1 MLQESFVATTLFGL
15 ENVLAE
21 ELKELGADEIK
32 ILRRA
37 VRFKATNAQL
47 YKLNLSLR
55 TALRIL
61 LEVKSFRVRNER
73 DLYDQVYRINWP
85 DYFTPKKT
93 MSVSSSVHSDI
104 FTHSHYVALK
114 TKDAIVDKFRNSV
127 GIRPSID
134 TDNPDVNINIH
145 ISDNQAD
152 ISLDSSGLPLFK
164 RGYRYGMYS
173 APLNEVL
180 AAGLIKLSGWNGDSD
195 FYDPMCGSGTI
206 AIEAA
211 LIAKAIPPGIF
222 RESFAFQNWKEY
234 DPDLFD
240 RVVENSLTGRDFDF
254 KIFASDISSEAI
266 KMAREN
272 VKRAK
277 LEDLIEINQTDFKNV
292 HPSKEDGIFMINPP
306 YGERMGDEHIAELY
320 KSIGD
325 VLKNNFTGFK
335 AWVLSSNLDALKYV
349 GLKPSKKIDLMNAKL
364 KCKFCNYEIF
374 KGKRKE
380 FLQGIA
386 S

>member
-15 ENVLAE
+15 ENVLYD
-21 ELKELGADEIK
+21 ELKGLGAADIK

-61 LEVKSFRVRNER
+61 LEIKSFRVRNEK

-93 MSVSSSVHSDI
+93 ISVSSSVHSEL

-114 TKDAIVDKFRNSV
+114 TKDAIVDKFRNTV
-127 GIRPSID
+127 GLRPSID
-134 TDNPDVNINIH
+134 TDNPDININIH

-164 RGYRYGMYS
+164 RGYRYGMYA

-180 AAGLIKLSGWNGDSD
+180 AAGLIKLSGWDGDSD
-195 FYDPMCGSGTI
+195 FYDPMCGSGTL

-211 LIAKAIPPGIF
+211 LIAKGIPPGIF

-234 DPDLFD
+234 DPELFN
-240 RVVENSLTGRDFDF
+240 RVVENSLNGRDFRYR
-254 KIFASDISSEAI
+254 IFASDIASEAI
-266 KMAREN
+266 QMTKEN
-272 VKRAK
+272 VRRAK
-277 LEDLIEINQTDFKNV
+277 LEDLIEIKESDFKNV
-292 HPSKEDGIFMINPP
+292 QPPEENGVFMINPP
-306 YGERMGDEHIAELY
+306 YGERMGDENIAELY
-320 KSIGD
+320 SSIGD

-335 AWVLSSNLDALKYV
+335 AWVLSSNIEALKYV

-364 KCKFCNYEIF
+364 KCKFCEYEIF
-374 KGKRKE
+374 KGKRKD
-380 FLQGIA
+380 FLQ
-386 S
+386 SSFS